1 MDSINSNF
9 RSKVD
14 LAFLIS
20 LNKSMQ
26 PSINLIE
33 GNLGKFAESL
43 LIWLDQSRG
52 DRLFFISSSLA
63 RDPQLVSVNRRSDHT
78 DIRGLI
84 TAFHL
89 FVWGYLTLVPCVQ
102 IFLRTKERR
111 GFPVPDDN
119 TNY

>member
-1 MDSINSNF
+1 MADSAS
-9 RSKVD
+9 RR
-14 LAFLIS
+14 
-20 LNKSMQ
+20 
-26 PSINLIE
+26 
-33 GNLGKFAESL
+33 GESESRRTRVGANTDVVFSGTL